1 MGRRLAFPVLAGL
14 YHAVQ
19 LGVDRVEVCNASRS
33 VVLTAPGNAGAV
45 VALLHALDGSVSVD
59 ELETRHPGIA
69 VRALL
74 DSLDARGLLVDAAV
88 SMNGENARDTRAVLT
103 ASGLQRATT
112 ARTSATPLASC
123 TVLVAGCGPVAA
135 AAAVALAKA
144 GIGRMLLADDQLV
157 SQRDVSTCPVLPHDG
172 LGRPRS
178 EALRDACMR
187 SENVLATVVDPAET
201 AASLSDVTIVI
212 IQARYEV
219 CGLLAAAADAAL
231 AAGVDHIVHWQDALE
246 VTIGPVIRRSGRPC
260 HRCMESRRLSHVAHL
275 DEHAAYLAH
284 RAQTSPEPEAF
295 LASHTSVAAG
305 LLSTAVL
312 QHLTGTPDERA
323 SRSAIVLELATS
335 EWRREPVL
343 EVPGCAACA
352 AAAQTA

>member
-19 LGVDRVEVCNASRS
+19 LGADRVEVCNASRS
-33 VVLTAPGNAGAV
+33 VVLTAPSNAARV
-45 VALLHALDGSVSVD
+45 VALLHALDGTVSVD
-59 ELETRHPGIA
+59 ELETSHPGIA

-74 DSLDARGLLVDAAV
+74 DSLDARGLLIDAAAT
-88 SMNGENARDTRAVLT
+88 MDDENARDTRAVLT

-112 ARTSATPLASC
+112 ARTSATPLAAC

-144 GIGRMLLADDQLV
+144 GIVRMLLADDQLV
-157 SQRDVSTCPVLPHDG
+157 SQRDVATCPVLTHDA
-172 LGRPRS
+172 LGRLRS
-178 EALRDACMR
+178 EALREACLR
-187 SENVLATVVDPAET
+187 SEDVLATVVDPAET
-201 AASLSDVTIVI
+201 AASLSDATIVI

-219 CGLLAAAADAAL
+219 SGMFAAAADAAL
-231 AAGVDHIVHWQDALE
+231 EAGIDHIVHWQDALE
-246 VTIGPVIRRSGRPC
+246 VVIGPVIRSGGRPC

-275 DEHAAYLAH
+275 DEHVAYLAH

-312 QHLTGTPDERA
+312 QHLAGTADEGA
-323 SRSAIVLELATS
+323 SRSATVLDLATS

-352 AAAQTA
+352 AAAEVP